1 MTKST
6 IWVSCIKIRHY
17 WTVSFMISC
26 IGLGRVGSKFFHLY
40 WVVSVSW
47 WVGLD
52 RVTQSGPMDNSV
64 LARYALWLC
73 VCLSVCLS
81 VCLMCVCHKSAF
93 SRNGWTLSTHFF
105 DRECSVDLCYEE
117 IPIPFKLRRYF
128 PTVGLRNF
136 VGNALDLDIRRRS
149 IVNSVRPTT
158 VTS

>member
-1 MTKST
+1 MRYGC
-6 IWVSCIKIRHY
+6 VS
-17 WTVSFMISC
+17 
-26 IGLGRVGSKFFHLY
+26 
-40 WVVSVSW
+40 
-47 WVGLD
+47 
-52 RVTQSGPMDNSV
+52 
-64 LARYALWLC
+64 

-81 VCLMCVCHKSAF
+81 DVCLPQVGVQSK
-93 SRNGWTLSTHFF
+93 RLNIIDPFF
-105 DRECSVDLCYEE
+105 DRECSVDLCYEK

>member
-1 MTKST
+1 M
-6 IWVSCIKIRHY
+6 
-17 WTVSFMISC
+17 
-26 IGLGRVGSKFFHLY
+26 
-40 WVVSVSW
+40 
-47 WVGLD
+47 
-52 RVTQSGPMDNSV
+52 
-64 LARYALWLC
+64 RYGC
-73 VCLSVCLS
+73 VSVCLS
-81 VCLMCVCHKSAF
+81 DVCLPQVGVQSK
-93 SRNGWTLSTHFF
+93 RLNIIDPFF